1 MINKHDAN
9 KEVEVMSRS
18 KVNTDVWEQI
28 FSDLVLEAEP
38 PIRYIKDAIIVT
50 KNGSRFKVSPD
61 DFADIVAR
69 EKTID
74 PEQSDIISCSLTID
88 FAKVKRDVNRWTHK
102 LISGVEDDA
111 AKNTAK
117 LKPKRKTSTVKSKL
131 RRKKVD

>member
-1 MINKHDAN
+1 MINKHNTN

-28 FSDLVLEAEP
+28 FSDLVLDAEP

-74 PEQSDIISCSLTID
+74 PEQSDIISCSLTIN
-88 FAKVKRDVNRWTHK
+88 FAKVKRDVNKWTHTFIDQIE
-102 LISGVEDDA
+102 LEA
-111 AKNTAK
+111 
-117 LKPKRKTSTVKSKL
+117 LKKTNRVKKTL
-131 RRKKVD
+131 RRKKIRSKIPPKKVD

>member
-1 MINKHDAN
+1 
-9 KEVEVMSRS
+9 MSRS
-18 KVNTDVWEQI
+18 KINTDVWEEI

-102 LISGVEDDA
+102 LMNSVEEEA
-111 AKNTAK
+111 AKNSIK
-117 LKPKRKTSTVKSKL
+117 PKPKRKITNTKSKI
-131 RRKKVD
+131 RRKKG

>member
-1 MINKHDAN
+1 
-9 KEVEVMSRS
+9 MSRS
-18 KVNTDVWEQI
+18 KINTDVWEEI

-102 LISGVEDDA
+102 LMNSVEEEA
-111 AKNTAK
+111 AKNSI
-117 LKPKRKTSTVKSKL
+117 KPKSKRKTTNTKSKI
-131 RRKKVD
+131 RRKKG

>member
-1 MINKHDAN
+1 
-9 KEVEVMSRS
+9 MSRS
-18 KVNTDVWEQI
+18 KINTDVWEEI

-102 LISGVEDDA
+102 LMNSVEEAA
-111 AKNTAK
+111 AKNSI
-117 LKPKRKTSTVKSKL
+117 KPKSKRKTTNTKSKI
-131 RRKKVD
+131 RRKKG